1 MKFLLLQIP
10 LYGIGFGAPIATQ
23 YVIPSFGAQYFLV
36 VNPVVIDGKFLGVG
50 KCYEIKDDGNF
61 EKIWQI
67 EGDYSFSN
75 NLFLSREGNILIKI
89 VDVYPTKDKADL
101 EKKSALEFY
110 EKGKLVKRVNVA
122 DIVDPAK
129 LEISSFPSDL
139 PTYEIIKFDEPIVP
153 KIGTLS
159 YFDYF
164 DENDRDQI
172 NKKSK
177 NGAQIFCIKTTQSE
191 VLAFEVADG
200 SLIYRK
206 KLK

>member
-1 MKFLLLQIP
+1 MKFLLLLFP
-10 LYGIGFGAPIATQ
+10 LYGTGFGAPIATQ
-23 YVIPSFGAQYFLV
+23 YVIPSFGARYFLV

-50 KCYEIKDDGNF
+50 RCYKIKDDGNF

-101 EKKSALEFY
+101 EKRSALEFY
-110 EKGKLVKRVNVA
+110 EKGKLVKRVNIGDV
-122 DIVDPAK
+122 VDPAK
-129 LEISSFPSDL
+129 LEASPFPSDL
-139 PTYEIIKFDEPIVP
+139 PTYQIIKFDEPIVP
-153 KIGTLS
+153 KIETLS

-172 NKKSK
+172 NKKSE
-177 NGAQIFCIKTTQSE
+177 NGTQIFCFKTAQSE
-191 VLAFEVADG
+191 VLVFKVDDG